1 DTKCN
6 PFSSLI
12 GRASRGGVN
21 DFDPSVFRQ
30 EKNSLPDVL
39 ICRPPAAEGENTMK
53 PSPIAIGYVAT
64 VISAIFLLIIPSLAL
79 ADTSANLTLGDL
91 MNQGAVQQ
99 SRDDLLSLLPGAKV
113 SNVSRN
119 GSVRHW
125 ENIEGR
131 EFVAS
136 ATNPTA
142 GLNYAR
148 FTGKGSWRLGDNG
161 TYCVHIEWP
170 VTSEQWC
177 HFIFK
182 LGSKYYT
189 VRSTTDPASPAYEFT
204 FVH

>member
-1 DTKCN
+1 
-6 PFSSLI
+6 
-12 GRASRGGVN
+12 
-21 DFDPSVFRQ
+21 
-30 EKNSLPDVL
+30 
-39 ICRPPAAEGENTMK
+39 MK
-53 PSPIAIGYVAT
+53 PSPIAIGSVAT
-64 VISAIFLLIIPSLAL
+64 GISAIFLLTIPSMTL

-113 SNVSRN
+113 SNVSHN

-125 ENIEGR
+125 ENIEGK

-182 LGSKYYT
+182 VGNKYYT
-189 VRSTTDPASPAYEFT
+189 VRSATDLASPVYEFT
-204 FVH
+204 FNH